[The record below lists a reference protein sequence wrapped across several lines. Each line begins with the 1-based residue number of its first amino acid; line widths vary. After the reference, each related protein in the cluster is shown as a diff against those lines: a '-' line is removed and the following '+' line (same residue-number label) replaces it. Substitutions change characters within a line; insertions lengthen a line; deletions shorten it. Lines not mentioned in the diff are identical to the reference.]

1 MRTILFDWDGTIVD
15 SIQALFETDAAVC
28 RVIGVPFDEAI
39 FRETFSPDWR
49 LMYRR
54 LGIPDERI
62 NEAAGVWSA
71 TFRSDR
77 TQPFPGV
84 VDAMGRLAAA
94 GHALGLVTGGDRA
107 EVEPQL
113 ARIGVDGLLTVRV
126 YRDDTA
132 EAKPHPKPLQLAL
145 DLAGSHRPD
154 EAVYIGD
161 AFDDVRMAAA
171 LGVRGV
177 GIESMLATAEELLGA
192 GAIETAGSVVEWVDR
207 FLTATKQSPG

>member
-1 MRTILFDWDGTIVD
+1 MGTILFDWDGTIVD

-28 RVIGVPFDEAI
+28 RRIGVPFDEAI
-39 FRETFSPDWR
+39 FRQTFSPDWR

-54 LGIPDERI
+54 LGIPDERVD
-62 NEAAGVWSA
+62 EAAGVWTA
-71 TFRSDR
+71 TFHSDR

-84 VDAMGRLAAA
+84 VDALGRLAAA
-94 GHALGLVTGGDRA
+94 GHRLGLVTGGDRA

-113 ARIGVDGLLTVRV
+113 ARVGVDHFLTVRV
-126 YRDDTA
+126 YRDDTP

-145 DLAGSHRPD
+145 DLAGGPRSAD
-154 EAVYIGD
+154 AAYIGD

-177 GIESMLATAEELLGA
+177 GIESMLATADELRAA

-207 FLTATKQSPG
+207 FLAATKVPG